1 MSSSAFENAIKAING
16 IQKQALTI
24 TAAANTTKDVVEVEN
39 RAADSTIAIYLPVQ
53 DGASGINK
61 PYGFLQYAD
70 WQKIGSAI
78 QTITIGAVSSSANAR
93 GASIDSSGTTRTII
107 LHPADATN
115 PGIVTAGTQ
124 TFGGDKTFAGNV
136 TVDNKLTLNSVASS
150 TTADSV
156 LVLNNG
162 VVEKRK
168 VSPAAFGNAI
178 RSINANKDTAQ
189 VFAFRNSGTDL
200 TVSTNGADSIYLNV
214 PSASTTA
221 RGVVTNT
228 TQTFGGNKTFQD
240 SVVASKTFLAG
251 ATGNANSTVQVEGS
265 MALAI
270 KTITSS
276 YTVTAADNTILANTT
291 SGALTVTLPAPT
303 SFAGRIY
310 TIKKIGS
317 GGIDNDLTIS
327 PASGTIDGG
336 SSYKIY
342 NDWTYVTLQT
352 DGTNWFIIKK

>member
-1 MSSSAFENAIKAING
+1 
-16 IQKQALTI
+16 
-24 TAAANTTKDVVEVEN
+24 
-39 RAADSTIAIYLPVQ
+39 
-53 DGASGINK
+53 
-61 PYGFLQYAD
+61 
-70 WQKIGSAI
+70 
-78 QTITIGAVSSSANAR
+78 
-93 GASIDSSGTTRTII
+93 
-107 LHPADATN
+107 
-115 PGIVTAGTQ
+115 
-124 TFGGDKTFAGNV
+124 
-136 TVDNKLTLNSVASS
+136 
-150 TTADSV
+150 
-156 LVLNNG
+156 
-162 VVEKRK
+162 
-168 VSPAAFGNAI
+168 
-178 RSINANKDTAQ
+178 
-189 VFAFRNSGTDL
+189 
-200 TVSTNGADSIYLNV
+200 
-214 PSASTTA
+214 
-221 RGVVTNT
+221 VVTNT